1 MARTARI
8 GLNVLVIGLLFLPFA
23 LAVFGLRAEHA
34 APSAAQALLLLP
46 LLALPAWALRRLQL
60 LQAPQ
65 QAPTL
70 YD

>member
-8 GLNVLVIGLLFLPFA
+8 GLNVLVAGLLFLPFA
-23 LAVFGLRAEHA
+23 LAVFGLRAGHA
-34 APSAAQALLLLP
+34 APTAAQAVLLLP
-46 LLALPAWALRRLQL
+46 LLVLPAWALRCLQL
-60 LQAPQ
+60 LRAPQ